1 MSNLVLTNG
10 KKSLNGTKRILL
22 LVGLA
27 IAAALPAQAAD
38 YVFMYNGGYLAV
50 NNSGAVVSTTTFSRS
65 CVWTCVSNTTTLTAA
80 TLSGT
85 STWLYTEANG
95 KRYWLVGSNS
105 DGTSVTVQEAA
116 PGTARWRSDGTYLF
130 HRQSNNYYLYYR
142 GGSWKTSRRNNGNS
156 YGENAYMSGNGS
168 GTDYRS
174 TTSTVTTN
182 NVDEAV
188 IGSLSTPTITPNE
201 AQSVEYNGSV
211 SYNASATGPTRIV
224 PAHTTYTHNSNTIY
238 YYNNQTHTSTDAF
251 AINNPEVTYTWTLSG
266 DGASA
271 LELMSTTGENTIVK
285 YTGSATGTTATLTV
299 TARVGTETRT
309 ASVTINVTPVEPTAI
324 SATGTTVYMGNS
336 GEVVYTLTPN
346 YAYNRVA
353 AVSGNSDIFTVSSP
367 ATSGA
372 VAITPVAPGQATLTL
387 TALNSNGSN
396 GPSVV
401 DTVIV
406 RDICAVPQF
415 AFAQS
420 GSSVLATITTTTPGA
435 TIRYITDGTDP
446 TPTTG
451 TVYSS
456 APFTVADGTNI
467 KAIAVKDGYY
477 DPSAV
482 ATKVVRPIDY
492 VEQGVSGGI
501 VTLNDLEDHTWTY
514 YSGVSSDLDGGNYNT
529 NYLGKLYSPNPRNVK
544 ITYKANGGAVSI
556 DESDTQ
562 FVYYKTL
569 EESATTGEYAYQV
582 ISNPFSKRPNGKGF
596 GGWKIKDGADYIKG
610 YNDEATLPLDA
621 EIVFN
626 NLPYASTNCV
636 SAEIVFE
643 ATWVDLNN
651 ITYASGNTITY
662 NVSGGNY
669 ETNILVLNRNV
680 TGTITTSSPVTIMM
694 VEPNGSSDYR
704 DTYTFTG
711 NITPDNNGVTKIE
724 FTRWNSQNTVDADYN
739 NLWIGRGMTTTS
751 RCANLITGVNGTG
764 SVASP
769 QYSIKVES
777 GVYQYFD
784 FYKGHSTYT
793 GGTENTGFTVSG
805 SSANARITIGNDY
818 DRASGTNTNLEFIYG
833 PMFGYSGNFSTRGNR
848 DNLHTLDL
856 VVKSGSIGTTFFMEN
871 TNTATY
877 LQGGA
882 GYCMYLSSAGSQTNV
897 GGRNVVIEGGDI
909 CSIGGG
915 VDSYN
920 NAPSN
925 NNTPSTTT
933 HYDRMA
939 LNIRIK
945 GGTIHGN
952 VYGGAAKSPSGG
964 NKIIV
969 MTGGQV
975 KGWLAAGCNGTDNDG
990 GQNYGTSYVYIGGK
1004 GAVDSDGSTKVLGYA
1019 NGGNVY
1025 AAGAGR
1031 QGATTCG
1038 EMTFGSNLVIADDS
1052 YIERGIY
1059 GGGNYG
1065 YAKQNT
1071 SIYIMGGV
1079 NEGLAGTVNTVTTE
1093 GGLYGGANQQDGPDV
1108 HIYMN
1113 GGEMRGG
1120 VYGGCN
1126 TSGSIDGD
1134 VTMHIDGGQVG
1145 TTTQAANIHGG
1156 GYGQAT
1162 RVLGSVN
1169 LTLGKADCSTIADG
1183 VTVYGD
1189 VYGGSAEGRTNG
1201 NNGLT
1206 SGAVTNV
1213 NLYHGTIYGALYGG
1227 GLGTKTP
1234 DHPAIVYGPVAV
1246 KVYGGSVRTNDGSG
1260 ENGSGGVFGCNNVNG
1275 APQGNVTVDI
1285 YGTDSAE
1292 AGHEFAL
1299 YAVYGGGNRSDYDR
1313 TPVVTIHGCKNHI
1326 EYVYGGGN
1334 ASAVRGT
1341 DVTIWGGHIGNA
1353 FGGGNGFS
1361 VTGNHTDASADHYNP
1376 GANITAD
1383 GTNLTIHGGTIDAA
1397 FGGSNQWGY
1406 INSTITVTV
1415 EEQTESAND
1424 PCTGSAYKPC
1434 DNLIVE
1440 LYGGGNQAPAVTRE
1454 DAYISPD
1461 VNINSCNME
1470 ITNLFGGAK
1479 NANHGANIN
1488 LEVTKGKFE
1497 NVFGGNNL
1505 GGTITGNV
1513 TLTLKGGTMTNAF
1526 GGNNM
1531 GGSITGTI
1539 TVLVDS
1545 TGECPLK
1552 VDNVYGGGNQAAYA
1566 PNDPTAATPT
1576 VNFVNGTVRN
1586 AVFGGGL
1593 GDAAKITANPTVNIG
1608 GTGSKHAVVGGT
1620 RINGTKGD
1628 GNVYGG
1634 GSQADVLKDGAGT
1647 GNTSVTLS
1655 GHATVKGNVYGGGNE
1670 ANVEGNSSVKLEE

>member
-10 KKSLNGTKRILL
+10 RKSLNGMKRILL

-27 IAAALPAQAAD
+27 VAAVLHAEAQTQ
-38 YVFMYNGGYLAV
+38 YVFMNGNRYYYANG
-50 NNSGAVVSTTTFSRS
+50 NTWSNTTTFSPNVIWSITGNVPYNNSRYLIIS
-65 CVWTCVSNTTTLTAA
+65 RGGNTWNRTYTPSLNANTSTTYTFEISNGEYVNYGGRYLATTLAQM
-80 TLSGT
+80 ST
-85 STWLYTEANG
+85 STGEGNRITAYQVTTAN
-95 KRYWLVGSNS
+95 VAQ
-105 DGTSVTVQEAA
+105 TVI
-116 PGTARWRSDGTYLF
+116 
-130 HRQSNNYYLYYR
+130 
-142 GGSWKTSRRNNGNS
+142 GG
-156 YGENAYMSGNGS
+156 
-168 GTDYRS
+168 
-174 TTSTVTTN
+174 TVTTP
-182 NVDEAV
+182 V
-188 IGSLSTPTITPNE
+188 ITPSAAQTIEYGGSLSFT
-201 AQSVEYNGSV
+201 
-211 SYNASATGPTRIV
+211 ASATGTQTV
-224 PAHTTYTHNSNTIY
+224 APAHTTYTFNGTTYY
-238 YYNNQTHTSTDAF
+238 YYNNQIHTDAADF
-251 AINNPEVTYTWTLSG
+251 AQNSSATPTYTWTLSG
-266 DGASA
+266 DGANG
-271 LELMSTTGENTIVK
+271 LELMSTSGENTIVK
-285 YTGSATGTTATLTV
+285 YTGSASGTTATLTV
-299 TARVGTETRT
+299 TAKAGTETRT

-324 SATGTTVYMGNS
+324 SATDATVYVGNS

-353 AVSGNSDIFTVSSP
+353 AVSGNTGVFTVTSP
-367 ATSGA
+367 ATGGA
-372 VAITPVAPGQATLTL
+372 VAITPVAPGEATLTL

-396 GPSVV
+396 GPSTTA
-401 DTVIV
+401 TVTV
-406 RDICAVPQF
+406 RDICAAPQF
-415 AFAQS
+415 SFEQS
-420 GSSVLATITTTTPGA
+420 GSSVLATITCATLGA
-435 TIRYITDGTDP
+435 TIRYTTDGTDP

-451 TVYSS
+451 TEYTGPFIS
-456 APFTVADGTNI
+456 ANGQTI
-467 KAIAVKDGYY
+467 KAIAVMDGYW
-477 DPSAV
+477 DPSSV
-482 ATKVVRPIDY
+482 ASKTVNPIDY

-501 VTLNDLEDHTWTY
+501 VTINDLEDHTWTY

-556 DESDTQ
+556 DESETE

-569 EESATTGEYAYQV
+569 EESATSGEYAYQV

-596 GGWKIKDGADYIKG
+596 GGWKIKEGADYIKG
-610 YNDEATLPLDA
+610 YADEATLPLDA

-626 NLPYASTNCV
+626 NLPYSSVNCV

-643 ATWVDLNN
+643 ATWVNLNN
-651 ITYASGNTITY
+651 ITYANNNTITY

-680 TGTITTSSPVTIMM
+680 TGTITTTSPVTIMM
-694 VEPNGSSDYR
+694 VEPDGSSDYR
-704 DTYTFTG
+704 STYTFTG
-711 NITPDNNGVTKIE
+711 NITPNNNGVTKIE
-724 FTRWNSQNTVDADYN
+724 FARWNSTNTVNANYN
-739 NLWIGRGMTTTS
+739 DLWIGRGMTTTS
-751 RCANLITGVNGTG
+751 RCANLITGVNATT

-769 QYSIKVES
+769 QYRIKVES

-784 FYKGHSTYT
+784 FYKGHSTYN
-793 GGTENTGFTVSG
+793 GGTANTGFTVSG

-833 PMFGYSGNFSTRGNR
+833 PMLGYSGSFSSNGNR

-882 GYCMYLSSAGSQTNV
+882 GQCMYLSSAGSQTNV
-897 GGRNVVIEGGDI
+897 GTRNVTIEGGDV

-915 VDSYN
+915 IDSYN
-920 NAPSN
+920 NN
-925 NNTPSTTT
+925 NGNGTN
-933 HYDRMA
+933 YNRLG
-939 LNIRIK
+939 LNLRIK

-964 NKIIV
+964 NKVMV
-969 MTGGQV
+969 MTGGTV
-975 KGWLAAGCNGTDNDG
+975 KGWFAAGCNGTDNDG

-1065 YAKQNT
+1065 YALQNT
-1071 SIYIMGGV
+1071 NIYIMGGV
-1079 NEGLAGTVNTVTTE
+1079 NEGLDGTVNYVTTV

-1134 VTMHIDGGQVG
+1134 VTMQINGGQVG
-1145 TTTQAANIHGG
+1145 TTTTPANIHGG

-1169 LTLGKADCSTIADG
+1169 LTLGKEDCSTDMDG

-1201 NNGLT
+1201 NTSRT
-1206 SGAVTNV
+1206 SGAETNV
-1213 NLYHGTIYGALYGG
+1213 TLYHGTIYGGLYGG
-1227 GLGTKTP
+1227 GLGSNSN
-1234 DHPAIVYGPVAV
+1234 PAYVYGPVAV

-1275 APQGNVTVDI
+1275 TPMSTVTVDI
-1285 YGTDSAE
+1285 YGTDPAPDANS
-1292 AGHEFAL
+1292 FAL
-1299 YAVYGGGNRSDYDR
+1299 FAVYGGGNRSHYTADV
-1313 TPVVTIHGCKNHI
+1313 PVVTIHGCKNSI

-1334 ASAVRGT
+1334 ASDVPGT

-1353 FGGGNGFS
+1353 FGGGNGYS
-1361 VTGNHTDASADHYNP
+1361 VADNHDDDSAPHYNP
-1376 GANITAD
+1376 GANITAS
-1383 GTNLTIHGGTIDAA
+1383 GANLTIHGGTIDAA

-1406 INSTITVTV
+1406 INSTINVTV
-1415 EEQTESAND
+1415 EELTESAND
-1424 PCTGSAYKPC
+1424 PCTGSPYAPC

-1440 LYGGGNQAPAVTRE
+1440 LYGGGNQAPAVTE
-1454 DAYISPD
+1454 ANAYISPD
-1461 VNINSCNME
+1461 VTISSCDMK

-1488 LEVTKGKFE
+1488 LVVEKGQFE

-1505 GGTITGNV
+1505 GGTITGNII
-1513 TLTLKGGTMTNAF
+1513 LTLNGGTMVNAF
-1526 GGNNM
+1526 GGNNQ
-1531 GGSITGTI
+1531 GGTITGTI
-1539 TVLVDS
+1539 TVRVDS
-1545 TGECPLK
+1545 TDTGCPLK
-1552 VDNVYGGGNQAAYA
+1552 VDNVYGGGNEAAYI
-1566 PNDPTAATPT
+1566 PNDLTAATPT

-1593 GDAAKITANPTVNIG
+1593 GLAAKITANPTVKIG
-1608 GTGSKHAVVGGT
+1608 GTGSNHAIVGGMRVDGVT
-1620 RINGTKGD
+1620 PGV

-1634 GSQADVLKDGAGT
+1634 GSQADVLKDGDNT

-1670 ANVEGNSSVKLEE
+1670 ANVEGNTSVKLEE